1 MSVTEPDENELG
13 DGLADLE
20 RRRRAELVQRGLRV
34 AAERGFYI
42 FASAPYGYRKIAVSD
57 RGTTRYKLEPDPQ
70 TVGTVQRIFNARL
83 QGATERDIAQQ
94 LNLDGI
100 PSPTG
105 QGHQWTVG
113 QVRRILSNEVYC
125 GTILVRGRATGNA
138 DSRVRVLNAFP
149 AIISQEEFDQV
160 QSMRGTVNS

>member
-1 MSVTEPDENELG
+1 MSVIEPDENELG

-20 RRRRAELVQRGLRV
+20 RRRRAELVQSGLRV

-83 QGATERDIAQQ
+83 QGAKVRNIMEQ
-94 LNLDGI
+94 LNEEGI

-125 GTILVRGRATGNA
+125 GTILVGGRATENA
-138 DSRVRVLNAFP
+138 DSPVRVPNAFP
-149 AIISQEEFDQV
+149 AIISQDEFDQV
-160 QSMRGTVNS
+160 QRMDE